1 MRLSTSNGGGWL
13 FPAQT
18 KSGHMEPSTIK
29 KQHLK
34 AIAEATRILRE
45 ETGSQERNI
54 EGFDLYALRHT
65 CLTRWAPHMDP

>member
-1 MRLSTSNGGGWL
+1 
-13 FPAQT
+13 
-18 KSGHMEPSTIK
+18 MEPSTIK